1 MSRAFNEVALF
12 CLLSYQAILIM
23 PPETAMLGKKCWV
36 DTQQVLVS
44 VTKSLTIMLAVQ
56 VDPPSIDFVN
66 NTLEFPS
73 PQSSRTRYTAFESD
87 AIWGIVKSRKLPPGK
102 VEDRPRKQAF
112 VTTLTFWAKTVPP
125 FVTFDT

>member
-1 MSRAFNEVALF
+1 
-12 CLLSYQAILIM
+12 M

-44 VTKSLTIMLAVQ
+44 VTKSLTIILAVQ

-66 NTLEFPS
+66 NTLDFPG

-87 AIWGIVKSRKLPPGK
+87 AICGIVKSRKLPPGK
-102 VEDRPRKQAF
+102 VEAKPRKQEF
-112 VTTLTFWAKTVPP
+112 VTTLTCCARTVPP
-125 FVTFDT
+125 LVAF

>member
-44 VTKSLTIMLAVQ
+44 VTKSLTIMLSVQ

-66 NTLEFPS
+66 NMLEFPR
-73 PQSSRTRYTAFESD
+73 PQSSLTSDTAFESY
-87 AIWGIVKSRKLPPGK
+87 AIWGIVKSLKLPAGTRDDIQIK
-102 VEDRPRKQAF
+102 
-112 VTTLTFWAKTVPP
+112 TTF
-125 FVTFDT
+125 